1 MRKLWAKRDV
11 DLTSASRWV
20 NIYRKNGKEC
30 FLKRGI
36 KGSFV
41 DPKAKKL
48 IAKLHCIRKEQGWVR
63 VYYLTKKDRRRS
75 QACFITKANQMRQM
89 DIRYYRAWKDGLV
102 NVLTIIEILVRVVV
116 GLYRAGHCTSQA
128 VRMILKAAMENKKLR
143 QEELAMR
150 NDRGGGWRFTTKEVM
165 RFLQD
170 TQIIQEFGLPV
181 HPNSLAYMENLHAS
195 SAKEFKYWNDFEDLQ
210 DFIERV
216 IIKLCG
222 KG

>member
-1 MRKLWAKRDV
+1 VEIVVTKRSVFKPEFKERVAKEYLEARCSMRKLWAKRDV

-89 DIRYYRAWKDGLV
+89 DIRYYRAW
-102 NVLTIIEILVRVVV
+102 
-116 GLYRAGHCTSQA
+116 
-128 VRMILKAAMENKKLR
+128 
-143 QEELAMR
+143 
-150 NDRGGGWRFTTKEVM
+150 
-165 RFLQD
+165 
-170 TQIIQEFGLPV
+170 
-181 HPNSLAYMENLHAS
+181 
-195 SAKEFKYWNDFEDLQ
+195 
-210 DFIERV
+210 
-216 IIKLCG
+216 
-222 KG
+222 